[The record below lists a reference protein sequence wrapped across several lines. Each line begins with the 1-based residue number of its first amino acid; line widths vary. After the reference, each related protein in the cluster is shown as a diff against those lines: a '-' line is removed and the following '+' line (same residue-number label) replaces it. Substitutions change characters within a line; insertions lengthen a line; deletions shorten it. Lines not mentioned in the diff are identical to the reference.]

1 MRSPRSAS
9 LALAAAVALLVLPGA
24 PASSKSPATASRATA
39 ASDEAAVRAAI
50 DAFFAAAQKRDWDA
64 ATALLS
70 EDFEIYT
77 DEAAGFNKADYS
89 RLLREDDLEVR
100 QMELRDTQVR
110 VSADGTMAWA
120 KYRGTFRGT
129 SRGATHDVETAE
141 TLIFAKEA
149 GQWKQ
154 VRAHASVKPTTTAAS
169 AAH

>member
-1 MRSPRSAS
+1 MRSRRSALAVLTAALS
-9 LALAAAVALLVLPGA
+9 LLILPGA
-24 PASSKSPATASRATA
+24 PASSKTPAAGRTSTASE
-39 ASDEAAVRAAI
+39 EAAVRAAI
-50 DAFFAAAQKRDWDA
+50 DAFFVAAQKRDWDA

-70 EDFEIYT
+70 DDFEIYT

-120 KYRGTFRGT
+120 KYRGSFRGT

-154 VRAHASVKPTTTAAS
+154 VRAHASVKPTPTAAS